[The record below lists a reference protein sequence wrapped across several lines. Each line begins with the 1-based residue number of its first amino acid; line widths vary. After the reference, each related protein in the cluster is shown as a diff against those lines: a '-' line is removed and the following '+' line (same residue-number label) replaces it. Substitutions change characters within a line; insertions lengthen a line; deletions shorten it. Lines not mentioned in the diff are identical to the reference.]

1 MAKKIVKPK
10 PMFSIRLGDDERKAL
25 EKAAAAEDRPM
36 SYVARR
42 AIIEW
47 LKQKGFL
54 K

>member
-1 MAKKIVKPK
+1 MVKKIAKPK

-36 SYVARR
+36 AYIARR
-42 AIIEW
+42 AISDW
-47 LKQKGFL
+47 LREKGFL